1 MGDDD
6 FTRLPDLASRR
17 LGGSV
22 VHAND
27 ELFAERENLIK
38 PEAPAYSTYT
48 FGHKGQVYDGWET
61 RRRREP
67 GHDHAI
73 VRLGAAGVVRGVV
86 VDTAFFKGNYPPEVS
101 VEGTGVEGY
110 PSAAELQEA
119 EWVPLVPRSPVKGD
133 AQNPFPVGAPQ
144 RCTHVR
150 LSIYPDGG
158 VARLRVHGEVVPDPR
173 FLATGALD
181 LAALVNG
188 GVVTGCSNMFYSS
201 PTNLISPGEARV
213 MGEGWETARRRD
225 DGNDWVELALAGPGV
240 RAAGRDRHPL
250 LRRQRPRVGV
260 AARPA
265 TAGRGPATRTPGS
278 SCCRGPGCSP
288 TPGTCSGCRDGPE
301 VTAARL
307 DVFPDGGLARV
318 RLYGE
323 LSAEGLAELGLR
335 WLNSLPRRPRPAS
348 CWRPAARRGPGSGGS
363 PPGGPTPTS
372 DALLDAG
379 DDAVRALDR
388 DDLAEA
394 LAAHPRIGER
404 AAGASTEAAWSR
416 QRAGRRRE
424 RRHRGPG
431 GARGGQPRLR
441 GALRPRVP
449 RLGQRTVGRGAAGGA
464 ARAARQR
471 PGHRAGRGRRGA
483 ARDHPAAAARGWL
496 RP

>member
-1 MGDDD
+1 MAEE

-22 VHAND
+22 VDAND

-73 VRLGAAGVVRGVV
+73 IRLGAAGVVRGVV

-110 PSAAELQEA
+110 PSPAELREA
-119 EWVPLVPRSPVKGD
+119 EWLELVPRSPVKGD
-133 AQNPFPVGAPQ
+133 AQNPFVVEVLQ

-173 FLATGALD
+173 FLPAGALD

-188 GVVTGCSNMFYSS
+188 GVVSGCSNMFYSS

-240 RAAGRDRHPL
+240 VRLAEIDTRYFVGNAPGWASLRGRDGRAGSDDPAAWTELLPRTRLQPDTLHL
-250 LRRQRPRVGV
+250 LRL
-260 AARPA
+260 PA
-265 TAGRGPATRTPGS
+265 
-278 SCCRGPGCSP
+278 
-288 TPGTCSGCRDGPE
+288 GPE
-301 VTAARL
+301 ITDVRL

-323 LSAEGLAELGLR
+323 LSAKGLAELGLR
-335 WLNSLPRRPRPAS
+335 WLNSLPAAQAGQLLAGCCASRAWVERMAAGRPYA
-348 CWRPAARRGPGSGGS
+348 
-363 PPGGPTPTS
+363 
-372 DALLDAG
+372 DVEALLGESDR
-379 DDAVRALDR
+379 AVEALGR

-394 LAAHPRIGER
+394 LAGHPRIG
-404 AAGASTEAAWSR
+404 
-416 QRAGRRRE
+416 QRADGSSAAELRQITRRRLE
-424 RRHRGPG
+424 G
-431 GARGGQPRLR
+431 L
-441 GALRPRVP
+441 LRP
-449 RLGQRTVGRGAAGGA
+449 
-464 ARAARQR
+464 
-471 PGHRAGRGRRGA
+471 
-483 ARDHPAAAARGWL
+483 
-496 RP
+496 